1 MDIVSLF
8 LFHCYWLYF
17 HCIFFCIIIILN
29 IQKCTHRFD
38 YYSFNVLSINYITQ
52 LSIKYEYYNILSPQ
66 FNKKIGEEEAVV
78 AVAASAGGSDSDEIP
93 SMFEEKFE
101 DWMAIPGNEAK
112 YEASCENFDEA
123 AYELQLSKLA

>member
-1 MDIVSLF
+1 MYYQSIISLNY
-8 LFHCYWLYF
+8 LSNTN
-17 HCIFFCIIIILN
+17 IITNLN
-29 IQKCTHRFD
+29 
-38 YYSFNVLSINYITQ
+38 
-52 LSIKYEYYNILSPQ
+52 